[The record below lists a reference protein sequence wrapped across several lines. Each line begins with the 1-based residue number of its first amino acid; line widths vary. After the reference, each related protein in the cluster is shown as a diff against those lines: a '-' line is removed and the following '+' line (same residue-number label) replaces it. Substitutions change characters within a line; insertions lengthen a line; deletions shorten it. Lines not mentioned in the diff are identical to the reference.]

1 MATIPD
7 GATNRKRAATMRERF
22 DELPPLPYGR
32 GSDTNGD
39 QQYRILLRRLTLA
52 LLAIGFVWRL
62 VRYLLRFPIWDDEAF
77 ICLNFLELDYLGL
90 TRELHNCQVAPLLFL
105 WGELT
110 SLRLFGASEL
120 SMRLLPF
127 LAGMASLF
135 LFWRLARATLPPLAR
150 TMAVGFLAV
159 AIWPVSMGAFT
170 KPYSLDLFM
179 SLLLLLPAVHWLQQ
193 PQQNRWLIFLS
204 LATPL
209 ALFSSYSVVFVAG
222 AVSLALMATAWRQGG
237 KVRILWG
244 TYNLVLLAA
253 FLGHYFIAGQS
264 QLHSPDKE
272 ATTEQGMQ
280 AFWAEGFPPSPP
292 LALAKW
298 LVFAHTGQMMAFPI
312 GAQDGGSALTTL
324 LCLVGAWHFRTS
336 GRRALLVLCLAPF
349 GLGLFAAVL
358 HRYPYGASCRLCQ
371 HLAPAICLSAGMGA
385 AVLLERLRS
394 VRLRR
399 RGIIGLCMLLLL
411 VGVCGMVRDMLHPY
425 RTLEA
430 LWTRRVM
437 QNLATE
443 LRSDT
448 PIAVLN
454 KPEDMDSLFR
464 WYLEQYGDRVS
475 WAGQIDWN
483 KARASGELFCL
494 SYDYHKLSAPE
505 QMPLAPRREPLNLPI
520 GATFS
525 PDPSHQAWTLAGGVT
540 DTSVP
545 PDWRSPVKHLH
556 QIHFVQNSSNQ
567 AANPPN
573 GLPLTLQT
581 RRPTR
586 LHAPR
591 Q

>member
-1 MATIPD
+1 MATIPC
-7 GATNRKRAATMRERF
+7 GSANFPEARN
-22 DELPPLPYGR
+22 DE
-32 GSDTNGD
+32 
-39 QQYRILLRRLTLA
+39 QQHRVLLRRLTLA
-52 LLAIGFVWRL
+52 LLAIGVLWRL
-62 VRYLLRFPIWDDEAF
+62 VRYLLRFPIWEDEAF
-77 ICLNFLELDYLGL
+77 ICLNFLELDYVGL
-90 TRELHNCQVAPLLFL
+90 TRELRNCQVAPLLFL

-127 LAGMASLF
+127 LAGMGSLL
-135 LFWRLARATLPPLAR
+135 LFWRLVRATLPPLAR
-150 TMAVGFLAV
+150 TLAVGFLAV

-179 SLLLLLPAVHWLQQ
+179 SLLLLLPAVHWLQHS
-193 PQQNRWLIFLS
+193 QQSRGLILLS

-209 ALFSSYSVVFVAG
+209 ALFSSYPVVFVAG
-222 AVSLALMATAWRQGG
+222 AISLALLAAAWRQGW
-237 KVRILWG
+237 KARILWCV
-244 TYNLVLLAA
+244 YNIVLLAA

-264 QLHSPDKE
+264 QLHSPDKK

-280 AFWAEGFPPSPP
+280 AFWAEGFPPSQP

-298 LVFAHTGQMMAFPI
+298 LFFAHTGQMMAFPI

-324 LCLVGAWHFRTS
+324 LCLVGAWHFWTS

-394 VRLRR
+394 ATLRR
-399 RGIIGLCMLLLL
+399 RWIIGVCTLLLL
-411 VGVCGMVRDMLHPY
+411 IGVCGMVRDVVHPY

-430 LWTRRVM
+430 LWTRQVM
-437 QNLATE
+437 QTLAAE
-443 LRSDT
+443 MRSGA
-448 PIAVLN
+448 PIVVLN
-454 KPEDMDSLFR
+454 KREEMDSLFC

-475 WAGQIDWN
+475 WASQIDWN
-483 KARASGELFCL
+483 KAKASGELICV

-505 QMPLAPRREPLNLPI
+505 QMPLAPTCEPMNLPI
-520 GATFS
+520 GATFC
-525 PDPSHQAWTLAGGVT
+525 PDPSQQAWILASGVT

-545 PDWRSPVKHLH
+545 PDWRFPVKHFH
-556 QIHFVQNSSNQ
+556 
-567 AANPPN
+567 
-573 GLPLTLQT
+573 
-581 RRPTR
+581 RMR
-586 LHAPR
+586 LVLKDSAKEGNTKTVASR
-591 Q
+591 

>member
-1 MATIPD
+1 MATIPC
-7 GATNRKRAATMRERF
+7 GPANFPKVQS
-22 DELPPLPYGR
+22 DE
-32 GSDTNGD
+32 
-39 QQYRILLRRLTLA
+39 QQFHALLRRLTLA
-52 LLAIGFVWRL
+52 LLAIGVLWRL
-62 VRYLLRFPIWDDEAF
+62 VRYLLRFPIWEDEAF

-90 TRELHNCQVAPLLFL
+90 TRELRNCQVAPLLFL

-127 LAGMASLF
+127 LAGMASLL

-150 TMAVGFLAV
+150 TLAVGFLAV

-170 KPYSLDLFM
+170 KPYSLDLLM

-193 PQQNRWLIFLS
+193 PQQSRRLILLS

-209 ALFSSYSVVFVAG
+209 VLFSSYPVVFVAG
-222 AVSLALMATAWRQGG
+222 AISLALMPTAWRQGY
-237 KVRILWG
+237 KARILWSV
-244 TYNLVLLAA
+244 YNIVLLAA
-253 FLGHYFIAGQS
+253 FLGHYFIAGHS
-264 QLHSPDKE
+264 QLHSPDKA

-280 AFWAEGFPPSPP
+280 AFWAEGFPPSQP

-324 LCLVGAWHFRTS
+324 LCLVGAWHFWTS
-336 GRRALLVLCLAPF
+336 GRRDLFLLCLAPF

-371 HLAPAICLSAGMGA
+371 HLAPAVCLSAGMGA

-394 VRLRR
+394 ATLWRR
-399 RGIIGLCMLLLL
+399 WIIGVCTLLLL
-411 VGVCGMVRDMLHPY
+411 VGVCGIVRDVVHPY

-430 LWTRRVM
+430 LWTRQVM
-437 QNLATE
+437 QTLAAE
-443 LRSDT
+443 SRSGA
-448 PIAVLN
+448 PIVVLN
-454 KPEDMDSLFR
+454 KREDMDALFC

-494 SYDYHKLSAPE
+494 SYDYHRLSAPG
-505 QMPLAPRREPLNLPI
+505 QMPLAPTQEPLNLPV
-520 GATFS
+520 GATFC
-525 PDPSHQAWTLAGGVT
+525 PDPTQPAWTLASGFT

-545 PDWRSPVKHLH
+545 PDWRCPVKHFH
-556 QIHFVQNSSNQ
+556 QMRFVLKGSLKEGNSKTVAS
-567 AANPPN
+567 
-573 GLPLTLQT
+573 
-581 RRPTR
+581 R
-586 LHAPR
+586 
-591 Q
+591 